1 MVDRLVNS
9 ELNTRRIASV
19 ESCFGSSGVPLAIP
33 GRVLV
38 GEGVL
43 TKMCRKR
50 PKSRQFFLF
59 NDILVYGNIVI
70 GKKKYNKQHIMPL
83 EEVSLESIADNQQ
96 YHNGWYI
103 RTTTKSFVVY
113 AATSTEKQEWM
124 AHINKCVEDLLRK
137 SGKKPVENHAAVW
150 VPDAEASICM
160 HCKKTQFTFVQR
172 RHHCRNCGAVVC
184 AACSTKKFLLPQQSN
199 KAQRVCDGCYER
211 LRFATVSGVD
221 ADVDADLDADASLRS
236 GNNSK
241 LNGDSSNDDD
251 TDEDTASPPA
261 DAQHDEP
268 RFYGDNSTL
277 SSAHDDSTTM
287 ERGTRYGKQLT
298 LEAGKKDEQRKQQ
311 ELEQQRELRKRTEFK
326 ARPNPFK

>member
-19 ESCFGSSGVPLAIP
+19 ENCFGSSGVPLAVP

-83 EEVSLESIADNQQ
+83 EEVSLETIADNSQ
-96 YHNGWYI
+96 YSNGWYI

-172 RHHCRNCGAVVC
+172 RHHCRNCGSVVC
-184 AACSTKKFLLPQQSN
+184 AACSTKKFHLPQQSV
-199 KAQRVCDGCYER
+199 KALRVCDGCYER
-211 LRFATVSGVD
+211 LRHSPSGASGGD
-221 ADVDADLDADASLRS
+221 ADGSAVGGAA
-236 GNNSK
+236 K
-241 LNGDSSNDDD
+241 LNASGADSSNDDES
-251 TDEDTASPPA
+251 DEETAASEG
-261 DAQHDEP
+261 HDEP
-268 RFYGDNSTL
+268 RFYGDNSML
-277 SSAHDDSTTM
+277 SALDDSVALTGTLPATTPAAAA
-287 ERGTRYGKQLT
+287 TAT
-298 LEAGKKDEQRKQQ
+298 SAV
-311 ELEQQRELRKRTEFK
+311 
-326 ARPNPFK
+326 PNNC

>member
-9 ELNTRRIASV
+9 ELNTKRIASV
-19 ESCFGSSGVPLAIP
+19 ENCFGSSGVPLAVP

-38 GEGVL
+38 GEGQL
-43 TKMCRKR
+43 TKLCRKR

-96 YHNGWYI
+96 YRNGWYI

-160 HCKKTQFTFVQR
+160 NCKKTQFTFVQR

-184 AACSTKKFLLPQQSN
+184 AGCSSKKFHLPQQSS
-199 KAQRVCDGCYER
+199 KALRVCDRCYDR
-211 LRFATVSGVD
+211 LRHTPASASGGD
-221 ADVDADLDADASLRS
+221 ADSSAVGGA
-236 GNNSK
+236 GK
-241 LNGDSSNDDD
+241 LNASGADSSNDDD
-251 TDEDTASPPA
+251 TDEDTASPA
-261 DAQHDEP
+261 AEMHDEP
-268 RFYGDNSTL
+268 RFYGDSSVL
-277 SSAHDDSTTM
+277 SAALDDSLAGTGADRPATTPA
-287 ERGTRYGKQLT
+287 TPAAAAAT
-298 LEAGKKDEQRKQQ
+298 A
-311 ELEQQRELRKRTEFK
+311 TE
-326 ARPNPFK
+326 PSNC

>member
-19 ESCFGSSGVPLAIP
+19 ESCFGSSGVPLAVS

-83 EEVSLESIADNQQ
+83 EEVSLESIPDNQQ
-96 YHNGWYI
+96 YRNGWYI

-184 AACSTKKFLLPQQSN
+184 AGCSSKKFLLPQQSG
-199 KAQRVCDGCYER
+199 KALRVCDACYER
-211 LRFATVSGVD
+211 LRHTPASGD
-221 ADVDADLDADASLRS
+221 PDPDADADATERS
-236 GNNSK
+236 AGK
-241 LNGDSSNDDD
+241 LNASGADSSNDDD
-251 TDEDTASPPA
+251 TDEDTASPA
-261 DAQHDEP
+261 AEAHDEP
-268 RFYGDNSTL
+268 RFYGDNSM
-277 SSAHDDSTTM
+277 SSAPDDSICSTATT
-287 ERGTRYGKQLT
+287 TT
-298 LEAGKKDEQRKQQ
+298 TPA
-311 ELEQQRELRKRTEFK
+311 T
-326 ARPNPFK
+326 AAAAAHAPNNC

>member
-19 ESCFGSSGVPLAIP
+19 ESCFGSSGVPLAVP

-83 EEVSLESIADNQQ
+83 EEVSLESIDDNQQ

-184 AACSTKKFLLPQQSN
+184 AGCSAKKFLLPKQST
-199 KAQRVCDGCYER
+199 KAQRVCDACYDR
-211 LRFATVSGVD
+211 LRHTPPHAASSSAGGPGLGGSSAHD
-221 ADVDADLDADASLRS
+221 PDASDRS
-236 GNNSK
+236 GSK
-241 LNGDSSNDDD
+241 LANDSSNDDD
-251 TDEDTASPPA
+251 TDEETNSPPA
-261 DAQHDEP
+261 EAHDEP
-268 RFYGDNSTL
+268 RFYGDNSVL
-277 SSAHDDSTTM
+277 SAQDESIASTTSTGIAAM
-287 ERGTRYGKQLT
+287 STPL
-298 LEAGKKDEQRKQQ
+298 A
-311 ELEQQRELRKRTEFK
+311 
-326 ARPNPFK
+326 ANPNANMNPNPNPNATQSPVANNC